1 MREAAVAPI
10 DTMFSVS
17 SPAFSSGG
25 PIPGEHATERAG
37 GRNVSIPLEWGQ
49 PPEGTASLAIETVDL
64 DANLWIHWLVVDIP
78 PGVTGLPAGASGAG
92 MPKGARELTN
102 TFGKTGWS
110 GPQPP
115 AGVHEYRST
124 VYALDVDTLGLDD
137 DATLADFNEAIKGH
151 VVRSSSVSG
160 IFERR

>member
-1 MREAAVAPI
+1 MASI
-10 DTMFSVS
+10 DTKFSVTS
-17 SPAFSSGG
+17 SAFSSGG
-25 PIPGEHATERAG
+25 AIPGEHATGRAG

-78 PGVTGLPAGASGAG
+78 PEVTGLAAGASGAG

-102 TFGKTGWS
+102 TFGKPGWD

-124 VYALDVDTLGLDD
+124 VYALDVGTLRLDD
-137 DATLADFNEAIKGH
+137 DATLADFHEAIHGH
-151 VVRSSSVSG
+151 VLGSSSVSG
-160 IFERR
+160 TFERR